1 MLVGCQGVI
10 ASRLAPTGLVVFADF
25 FDDRN
30 YGGSQPAGDE
40 GAPFNIDVGCQA
52 LSSADLGEIPRLQ
65 AMQGNFLLGI
75 GTHFCSNCRAK
86 RGCELLIGVAYAKC
100 WSAVR
105 APSLA
110 GQLPQK
116 SKAAYTE
123 ALHHSTG

>member
-52 LSSADLGEIPRLQ
+52 LSSADLGEIARLQ

-75 GTHFCSNCRAK
+75 GTQPLQQLSSEARLRAFD
-86 RGCELLIGVAYAKC
+86 GEASAKC